1 MSEAV
6 AVVTGATG
14 GMGVEIVRDLARDHR
29 VYALGRNAGV
39 LAQLEGI
46 DNVVA
51 VETDIVS
58 DLLGDNG
65 AGIPQLPDLRRVDV
79 LVHAAAIAHNRS
91 VESATVRDWH
101 DHLDLNVVVPAE
113 LTRQLLPALRAA
125 QGQIVFINSGAGTG
139 AHPGNTIYSAS
150 KHALRGLADALRRE
164 ESVAGVRVSTVSPG
178 PTDTPMLRGLVED
191 KGGEYRPEWYIEPVE
206 VARAIRFVVDA
217 GETTQITNVDVRP
230 RVELADRN

>member
-29 VYALGRNAGV
+29 VYALGRNREV
-39 LAQLEGI
+39 LTQLEGM

-51 VETDIVS
+51 VETDIVT
-58 DLLGDNG
+58 DILGGEG
-65 AGIPQLPDLRRVDV
+65 AGADTLRDLQRVDV
-79 LVHAAAIAHNRS
+79 LVHAAAIARNRT
-91 VESATVRDWH
+91 VESATVQDWH
-101 DHLDLNVVVPAE
+101 HHLDLNVVVPAE
-113 LTRQLLPALRAA
+113 LTRQLLPAVRAA
-125 QGQIVFINSGAGTG
+125 GGQIVFINSGAGNG
-139 AHPGNTIYSAS
+139 AHPGNTVYAVS

-164 ESVAGVRVSTVSPG
+164 ESNNSVRVSTVSPG
-178 PTDTPMLRGLVED
+178 PTDTDMLRGLVED
-191 KGGEYRPEWYIEPVE
+191 KGGEYRPDWYIEPVE

>member
-29 VYALGRNAGV
+29 VYALGRNAEV
-39 LAQLEGI
+39 LAQLEKV

-51 VETDIVS
+51 VEADIVS
-58 DLLGDNG
+58 DVLGDNG
-65 AGIPQLPDLRRVDV
+65 HGIPQLHDLQRVDV

-113 LTRQLLPALRAA
+113 LTRQLLPAVREA
-125 QGQIVFINSGAGTG
+125 QGQIVFINSGAGNG
-139 AHPGNTIYSAS
+139 AHPGNTVYAVS
-150 KHALRGLADALRRE
+150 KHALRGLADALRKE
-164 ESVAGVRVSTVSPG
+164 EAGSGVRVSTVSPG
-178 PTDTPMLRGLVED
+178 PTDTTMLRGLMEAQGKD
-191 KGGEYRPEWYIEPVE
+191 YQPEFYIDPVE
-206 VARAIRFVVDA
+206 VAKAIRFVVDA
-217 GETTQITNVDVRP
+217 GASTQITNVDVRP
-230 RVELADRN
+230 RVELGDR